1 MSRQQRQA
9 LDQLLRD
16 GPLDI
21 GGDVAVQRPLFE
33 SMAGA
38 QPLPDDVAV
47 THRVLGGIPVVDVE
61 IAAVGTADVILYF
74 HGGGYALGS
83 ATASVG
89 LASELSRRANAR
101 AISVN
106 YRLAPE
112 HPHPAA
118 VDDALAA
125 YRGLLQEG
133 HPPSRVAFAGESA
146 GAGLTV
152 ATLVAARN
160 AGLPMP
166 CAAVLMSPWTDLTL
180 SGPSMAAKAAVDPV
194 LSEAAL
200 SRRVD
205 DYVRGGDRSAP
216 LVSPLFADLR
226 GLPPLLIQAG
236 SHEVLLDDAT
246 RLAAHAASADLTV
259 SLEVTAG
266 VPHVFQGFAGILDEG
281 VEALASAG
289 AFIRT
294 CMTTPES
301 QPVE

>member
-1 MSRQQRQA
+1 MSRQQRDA

-21 GGDVAVQRPLFE
+21 GGDVDVQRPLFE
-33 SMAGA
+33 AMAGA

-47 THRVLGGIPVVDVE
+47 THRVLGGIPVIDIEIGAVD
-61 IAAVGTADVILYF
+61 TTDVIVYL

-83 ATASVG
+83 AQASVG
-89 LASELSRRANAR
+89 LASDLSRRAKAR
-101 AISVN
+101 AISVD

-125 YRGLLQEG
+125 YRGLLGEG
-133 HPPSRVAFAGESA
+133 QPASRIAVAGESA
-146 GAGLTV
+146 GAGLTL
-152 ATLVAARN
+152 ATLIAARDS
-160 AGLPMP
+160 GLPLP
-166 CAAVLMSPWTDLTL
+166 CAAVLMSPWVDLTL
-180 SGPSMAAKAAVDPV
+180 SAASMADKAAEDPV
-194 LSEAAL
+194 LSAAAL
-200 SRRVD
+200 RRRAD
-205 DYVRGGDRSAP
+205 DYAGIHDRAAP
-216 LVSPLFADLR
+216 LISPLFADLR

-246 RLAAHAASADLTV
+246 RLAATAASADLTV
-259 SLEVTAG
+259 SLEITAG

-281 VEALASAG
+281 GTALANAG

-294 CMTTPES
+294 HLDS
-301 QPVE
+301 